1 LQTSESKSGLAVTEN
16 SEKGQISQQPQAPAS
31 DEGPQ
36 CAGSRLKRP
45 AAKFKSRRRNILNFP
60 HHLSVDELRLLQV
73 IKKPLIDDKNA
84 GGAIIGC
91 QISVFAA

>member
-1 LQTSESKSGLAVTEN
+1 MLPEN
-16 SEKGQISQQPQAPAS
+16 TEKGQISQQPQAPAS

-36 CAGSRLKRP
+36 CAASRLKRP

-73 IKKPLIDDKNA
+73 IKATNLYKKNA
-84 GGAIIGC
+84 CGALMC
-91 QISVFAA
+91 RFQKKLTR